1 MTICDV
7 GTSSDG
13 LQNAFMC
20 VLFLSSRR
28 RHTRCALVTGV
39 QTCALPICQLDRE
52 TGRLIADPAERA
64 RRVVVRKGRENYL
77 CLLNLEEAL
86 QGGFQGRALILAH
99 LAARWAAYSRDG
111 DMVGGDMPGWLPS
124 LFRSNGS
131 HALTDRR
138 GECVYAGCPHFRR
151 CFIERASRA
160 SEHADPVVANHA
172 LVMLP
177 NGK

>member
-1 MTICDV
+1 MRISDW
-7 GTSSDG
+7 SSDV
-13 LQNAFMC
+13 C
-20 VLFLSSRR
+20 SSDLARAQR
-28 RHTRCALVTGV
+28 
-39 QTCALPICQLDRE
+39 DRE

-124 LFRSNGS
+124 LFRRNGS
-131 HALTDRR
+131 NALTDRR

-172 LVMLP
+172 LV
-177 NGK
+177 

>member
-1 MTICDV
+1 MRISDW
-7 GTSSDG
+7 SSDV
-13 LQNAFMC
+13 C
-20 VLFLSSRR
+20 SSDLARAQR
-28 RHTRCALVTGV
+28 
-39 QTCALPICQLDRE
+39 DRE

-124 LFRSNGS
+124 LFRRHGSN
-131 HALTDRR
+131 ALTDRDR
-138 GECVYAGCPHFRR
+138 KSVGTGKSVSVR
-151 CFIERASRA
+151 
-160 SEHADPVVANHA
+160 VNHGVCLA
-172 LVMLP
+172 L
-177 NGK
+177 